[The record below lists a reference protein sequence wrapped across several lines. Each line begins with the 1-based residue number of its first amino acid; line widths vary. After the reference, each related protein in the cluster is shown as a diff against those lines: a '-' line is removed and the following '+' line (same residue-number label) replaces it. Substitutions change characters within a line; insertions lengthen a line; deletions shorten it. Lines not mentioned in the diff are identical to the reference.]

1 MTAKRTDITE
11 VIDELVE
18 RFPRAFF
25 ADPSQMKPLAV
36 GVKEKIL
43 QQMST
48 LAPKTVADALRRY
61 AGSSDYLKATVEG
74 AARMDLD
81 GQAAGVVTKGQAE
94 HAQRRL
100 AGMAARR
107 SSQPDK
113 APKALPLPAAR
124 PQGAHKPAPPA
135 HKPAPPAQSAFAASK
150 PTGQQSASGRL
161 GLADLRRAAAARRE
175 RAGSRA

>member
-11 VIDELVE
+11 VIDALVE

-25 ADPSQMKPLAV
+25 ADPSQTKPLAV

-61 AGSSDYLKATVEG
+61 AGSPDYLKATIEG

-124 PQGAHKPAPPA
+124 PQGAHKPV
-135 HKPAPPAQSAFAASK
+135 PPAQAAFAAAK